1 VVAAELACNSFSRG
15 WHKVDGATTS

>member
-1 VVAAELACNSFSRG
+1 VAAAELACNSFSRG